1 MQIKVQPAE
10 FNSLLL
16 AWHKKHGRHDLPWRQ
31 DVSPYRVWVSE
42 IMLQQT
48 RVRTVIPY
56 FAAFIKR
63 FPDIAALA
71 GASLDEVLHLW
82 TGLGYY
88 ARARHLHQ
96 AAGLIMKNHAGIF
109 PRDISALMALPGVG
123 RSTAGAILAIAT
135 NQSLPVLDGN
145 VKRVLARYHIIEG
158 WTGSAA
164 IQKRLWELAENF
176 TPANRVAEYT
186 QAIMDLGATVCI
198 RHNPDCAQC
207 PVQSGCLANKTLRQY
222 ELPYPRPRKQ
232 LPVRRKVFA
241 ILENRAG
248 EILLEQRPPTGIWG
262 GLWSFPECAPEQDIK
277 LWLKKQWG
285 YTTNRMEYKSPLM
298 HTFSHFRLDII
309 PVHVMVDDSNAKIH
323 DTGQYC
329 WCKPAENRL
338 IGMATPVRKLM
349 QQITGRSGPQ
359 ENING

>member
-1 MQIKVQPAE
+1 MQPAE
-10 FNSLLL
+10 FNTLLL

-48 RVRTVIPY
+48 RVTTVIPY
-56 FAAFIKR
+56 FNAFMLR
-63 FPDIAALA
+63 FPDIKLLA
-71 GASLDEVLHLW
+71 CAPLDEILHLW

-88 ARARHLHQ
+88 ARARHMHQ
-96 AAGLIMKNHAGIF
+96 AAGLIMENHAGVF
-109 PRDISALMALPGVG
+109 PREYSAVMALPGVG

-135 NQSLPVLDGN
+135 NQRLPILDGN
-145 VKRVLARYHIIEG
+145 VKRVLARFLAIDG
-158 WTGSAA
+158 WPGTAA
-164 IQKRLWELAENF
+164 IQKQLWELAENF

-186 QAIMDLGATVCI
+186 QAIMDLGATVCL
-198 RHNPDCAQC
+198 RKNPDCMQC
-207 PVQSGCLANKTLRQY
+207 PVQSGCIAKKTSRQHD
-222 ELPYPRPRKQ
+222 LPYPRPKKQ

-241 ILENRAG
+241 ILENQAG

-262 GLWSFPECAPEQDIK
+262 GLWSFPECSPEQDIK

-285 YTTNRMEYKSPLM
+285 YMANKVEFKAPLL

-309 PVHVMVDDSNAKIH
+309 PVHVLVDDSTAKIQ
-323 DTGQYC
+323 DTNQYC

-338 IGMATPVRKLM
+338 IGMATPVRKLL
-349 QQITGRSGPQ
+349 QQVTSESVSQ
-359 ENING
+359 EIING